1 MLRKAYYLSKFTL
14 FLILLLSILSFG
26 QNPPKWS
33 ENSVIYEVNVRQ
45 YSEEGTFNEFAKS
58 LPRLKQ
64 MGVEILWFMPIHP
77 IGELNR
83 KGTLGSYYSV
93 KNYKEINP
101 EFGTFDD
108 FKVLVNEAH
117 KHDMKVIIDW
127 VPNHTSWDNIWA
139 SAHPEFFTKD
149 ENGNFIPPHSG
160 WEDVIDL
167 DYSNKLMWEFML
179 DAMRFWI
186 IESDI
191 DGFRVDVAAMVPGD
205 FWEYAI
211 PQLKKLK
218 DVFLLAEASE
228 PEMHEYGFDMTYN
241 WQLKDIINSIA
252 EGKSHAFDLVEYY
265 STELDFYNRD
275 DYRMTFTSNHDEN
288 TWHTSAVKRL
298 GDGLEAFTV
307 LTFIVQGMP
316 LIYSGQE
323 AANEKDL
330 EFFEKDPIQWKESHM
345 TELYTKLSHLK
356 KTNKALWN
364 GKAGGRMQILNF
376 GDPNYV
382 FSFIR
387 IKDNDKIL
395 VVFNFSDEPQSIK
408 INDPLAFGDYKS
420 FLNETDISISE
431 ETIIE
436 LPAWNYLLLERSRK

>member
-1 MLRKAYYLSKFTL
+1 MIIKFFDFCKTAAIL
-14 FLILLLSILSFG
+14 VLLFSTFLIA
-26 QNPPKWS
+26 QNHPKWS
-33 ENSVIYEVNVRQ
+33 ENSVIYEVNIRQ
-45 YSEEGTFNEFAKS
+45 YSDEGSFNEFSKS
-58 LPRLKQ
+58 LTRLKE
-64 MGVEILWFMPIHP
+64 MGVDILWFMPIHP
-77 IGELNR
+77 IGKLNR

-93 KNYKEINP
+93 QDYKKVNP
-101 EFGTFDD
+101 EFGTMDD
-108 FKVLVNEAH
+108 FKSLVSKAH
-117 KHDMKVIIDW
+117 ELDMKVIIDW
-127 VPNHTSWDNIWA
+127 VPNHTSWDNVWTLK
-139 SAHPEFFTKD
+139 HPEFFTKD
-149 ENGNFIPPHSG
+149 EDGNFIPPHSG

-167 DYSNKLMWEFML
+167 DYSNKLLWEYIL
-179 DAMRFWI
+179 DAMRYWV

-191 DGFRVDVAAMVPGD
+191 DGYRVDVAAMVPGE

-211 PQLKKLK
+211 PELKKLK

-241 WQLKDIINSIA
+241 WQLKDIMNNIA
-252 EGKSHAFDLVEYY
+252 SGKSAATKLVEYY
-265 STELDFYNRD
+265 STELDFYNRN

-307 LTFIVQGMP
+307 LTFTVQGMP

-330 EFFEKDPIQWKESHM
+330 KFFEKDPIQWKESHM
-345 TELYTKLSHLK
+345 AELYTKLSHLK

-382 FSFIR
+382 FTFVR
-387 IKDNDKIL
+387 VKDNDKIL
-395 VVFNFSDEPQSIK
+395 VVFNFSDEAQSIV
-408 INDPLAFGDYKS
+408 IDNPLAFGDYKS
-420 FLNETDISISE
+420 FVNESDISITE
-431 ETIIE
+431 ETKIE
-436 LPAWNYLLLERSRK
+436 LPAWNYLLLMRSSN

>member
-1 MLRKAYYLSKFTL
+1 MLRKVFNLSKFT
-14 FLILLLSILSFG
+14 FTLILLVSFLSFG
-26 QNPPKWS
+26 QNHPKWS

-45 YSEEGTFNEFAKS
+45 YSEEGSFDEFAKS

-64 MGVEILWFMPIHP
+64 IGVEILWFMPIHP

-83 KGTLGSYYSV
+83 KGTMGSYYSV
-93 KNYKEINP
+93 KNYKEVNP
-101 EFGTFDD
+101 EFGTLAD
-108 FKVLVNEAH
+108 FKSLVKKAH
-117 KHDMKVIIDW
+117 KHDMKVILDW
-127 VPNHTSWDNIWA
+127 VPNHTSWDNNWT
-139 SAHPEFFTKD
+139 STHPEFFSKD
-149 ENGNFIPPHSG
+149 ENGKFIPPHSG

-167 DYSNKLMWEFML
+167 DYSNKLLWEYML

-228 PEMHEYGFDMTYN
+228 PEMHTYGFDMTYN
-241 WQLKDIINSIA
+241 WQLKDIMNGIA
-252 EGKSHAFDLVEYY
+252 EGKNHAFDLVEYY

-288 TWHTSAVKRL
+288 SWHTSAVKRL

-307 LTFIVQGMP
+307 LTFTVQGMP

-387 IKDNDKIL
+387 IKDNDKVL
-395 VVFNFSDEPQSIK
+395 VVFNFSDKPQSIV

-420 FLNETDISISE
+420 FVNETDISITE

-436 LPAWNYLLLERSRK
+436 LPAWNYLLLERSAK